1 MALKTALC
9 KVGTISNSLP
19 KKHKEALETS
29 MNKYLIVSSY
39 DIMRAMVDAG
49 FEVGERTIDRHR
61 THKCVCYKN
70 ER

>member
-1 MALKTALC
+1 MALKMALC
-9 KVGTISNSLP
+9 KVGVATNSLP

-29 MNKYLIVSSY
+29 MKKYLVVSSY

-49 FEVGERTIDRHR
+49 FDVGERTIDRHR